1 MGRVRAVARTAV
13 LTSASKTTRAERLRV
28 GHVVRVRVW
37 HGFCRAPSSGI
48 SPVVVRGGTSF
59 ACPETEPLQSRADP
73 AKGGYISTM
82 DSALYETDLP
92 LPNRRQGKV
101 RDIYELPAGADGK
114 PRLLIVATD
123 RLSAYDVVMPT
134 AFPGKGRLLTSISM
148 KWFRWIEKQPGLG
161 LTHHVLSTSSA
172 DLPVSEADRKALD
185 GSIMVCR
192 RSKVVPIECVARGYL
207 AGSGWKEYQKTGGVC
222 GIKLPEGL
230 KQCDKLAEPI
240 FTPATKQDVGHDENI
255 SFEQA
260 CDIVGEKLM
269 TRLRQAT
276 LDLYKQAHDYAKA
289 RGIIIADTKFEFGHA
304 IDASGKVTDEL
315 LLIDEVLTPDSSRF
329 WPLDKYKPG
338 RDQESFDKQYV
349 RNHLETLVSAGK
361 WDKTPPGPEIP
372 QTIVTN
378 TIAKYQDAHDRLFA

>member
-1 MGRVRAVARTAV
+1 MTN
-13 LTSASKTTRAERLRV
+13 
-28 GHVVRVRVW
+28 
-37 HGFCRAPSSGI
+37 
-48 SPVVVRGGTSF
+48 
-59 ACPETEPLQSRADP
+59 
-73 AKGGYISTM
+73 
-82 DSALYETDLP
+82 ALYKTDLP

-101 RDIYELPAGADGK
+101 RDIYELPADSAGR

-148 KWFRWIEKQPGLG
+148 KWFRWIEKQAPLG
-161 LTHHVLSTSSA
+161 IKHHVLSTASS

-192 RSKVVPIECVARGYL
+192 RSKVVLIECVARGYIT
-207 AGSGWKEYQKTGGVC
+207 GSGWKEYKKDGTVC
-222 GIKLPEGL
+222 GIKLPAGL
-230 KQCDKLAEPI
+230 RQCDKLPEPI
-240 FTPATKQDVGHDENI
+240 FTPATKEDVGHDENI
-255 SFEQA
+255 TFERA
-260 CDIVGEKLM
+260 CELVGEGLM
-269 TRLRQAT
+269 TRLRKIT

-304 IDASGKVTDEL
+304 IDAKGNVTDEL

-329 WPLDKYKPG
+329 WPLDKYEPG

-349 RNHLETLVSAGK
+349 RNHLETLVAAGK

-372 QTIVTN
+372 ADIVRN
-378 TIAKYQDAHDRLFA
+378 TIAKYQEAHDKLFS